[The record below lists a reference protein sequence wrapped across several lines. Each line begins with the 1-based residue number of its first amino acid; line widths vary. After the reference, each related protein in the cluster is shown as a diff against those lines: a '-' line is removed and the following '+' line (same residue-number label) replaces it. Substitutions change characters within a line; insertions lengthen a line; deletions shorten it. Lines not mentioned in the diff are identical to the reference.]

1 METLEFSF
9 ASQPAAGARPPA
21 LRGVVGSGNLEVLI
35 VPASGSED
43 CRMLV
48 HTSARG
54 FRDIWHA
61 VLESFSANNPVGKL
75 SFVINDMGA
84 TPAVVSLRLS
94 QALAAYMEDPHAR
107 EEEPLAAPRG
117 GAIRARGG
125 PSRG

>member
-9 ASQPAAGARPPA
+9 TSRPAEGSHAPT

-35 VPASGSED
+35 VPAPGAAD

-54 FRDIWHA
+54 FREIWHA
-61 VLESFSANNPVGKL
+61 VLETFSAGNAVGRL

-84 TPAVVSLRLS
+84 TPAVVTLRLS
-94 QALAAYMEDPHAR
+94 QALAAYNE
-107 EEEPLAAPRG
+107 
-117 GAIRARGG
+117 
-125 PSRG
+125 S

>member
-9 ASQPAAGARPPA
+9 ASQPAAAHAPT
-21 LRGVVGSGNLEVLI
+21 LRGVVGSGNLEVLV
-35 VPASGSED
+35 VPASGAAE
-43 CRMLV
+43 CRVLV

-61 VLESFSANNPVGKL
+61 VLEDFSTQHAAGRL

-94 QALAAYMEDPHAR
+94 QALAAYNQ
-107 EEEPLAAPRG
+107 
-117 GAIRARGG
+117 
-125 PSRG
+125 S

>member
-9 ASQPAAGARPPA
+9 SSQAAVGARAPT

-61 VLESFSANNPVGKL
+61 VLESFSAGNAVGKL

-84 TPAVVSLRLS
+84 TPAVVTLRLS
-94 QALAAYMEDPHAR
+94 QALAAYNE
-107 EEEPLAAPRG
+107 
-117 GAIRARGG
+117 
-125 PSRG
+125 S

>member
-9 ASQPAAGARPPA
+9 ASKPCEALNPPA

-35 VPASGSED
+35 SPAPAASE
-43 CRMLV
+43 CRLLV

-61 VLESFSANNPVGKL
+61 VLEAFAASHAVGRL

-84 TPAVVSLRLS
+84 TPAVVTLRMS
-94 QALAAYMEDPHAR
+94 QALAAYR
-107 EEEPLAAPRG
+107 EG
-117 GAIRARGG
+117 D
-125 PSRG
+125 S

>member
-9 ASQPAAGARPPA
+9 ESKPAAAHAPT

-35 VPASGSED
+35 VPATGAPQ

-61 VLESFSANNPVGKL
+61 VLEDFSANHAAGCL

-94 QALAAYMEDPHAR
+94 QALAAYHQ
-107 EEEPLAAPRG
+107 
-117 GAIRARGG
+117 
-125 PSRG
+125 S